1 MFKVTASNA
10 KKGLA
15 SVIDAAAREPV
26 MIQRQKRDVAVVM
39 SVQEYERLVH
49 LNVAEFQ
56 RFCDQVGASAEKAGM
71 TEEKLAE
78 LLSRED

>member
-1 MFKVTASNA
+1 MRTVTASEA
-10 KKGLA
+10 KQGLA
-15 SVIDAAAREPV
+15 RVIESAAREPV
-26 MIQRQKRDVAVVM
+26 MIRRQKRNVAVVM

-78 LLSRED
+78 LLSSDS

>member
-1 MFKVTASNA
+1 MRTVSASEA
-10 KKGLA
+10 KQGLA
-15 SVIDAAAREPV
+15 GVIEAAKREPV
-26 MIQRQKRDVAVVM
+26 IIRRQKHDVAVVM

-56 RFCDQVGASAEKAGM
+56 RFCDQVGISAAKGGL

-78 LLSRED
+78 LLSSED